1 MDVHIELAAEELF
14 KIGPISVTNSML
26 MMFIVMGFLLLVG
39 NLVSRRAQLIP
50 GRLQGLVELLLEFL
64 LGMTESSGGKSFGRR
79 VFPLVSAL
87 FIFILFANY
96 TGLLPGVGVIGVE
109 REEEEESGEA
119 RTNEL
124 AAVYTVASVSGPAAD
139 SFSTAAQEEASDDE
153 KDETVLV
160 PFLRPP
166 TADLNMTL
174 AMALVAF
181 TAIQVFG
188 IRANGV
194 IGRLKHL
201 ASPPVLFPIEVVSEL
216 SRIISLS
223 ARLFGNVFAGEALLG
238 VMYAITAKTYIAIV
252 TLFVPVVFLFLEILF
267 GTVQA
272 LVFAMLTLVYIA
284 LASAHDGHEAEGHAA
299 HGHEPVTT
307 RTTGD

>member
-1 MDVHIELAAEELF
+1 
-14 KIGPISVTNSML
+14 
-26 MMFIVMGFLLLVG
+26 
-39 NLVSRRAQLIP
+39 
-50 GRLQGLVELLLEFL
+50 
-64 LGMTESSGGKSFGRR
+64 
-79 VFPLVSAL
+79 
-87 FIFILFANY
+87 
-96 TGLLPGVGVIGVE
+96 
-109 REEEEESGEA
+109 
-119 RTNEL
+119 
-124 AAVYTVASVSGPAAD
+124 
-139 SFSTAAQEEASDDE
+139 
-153 KDETVLV
+153 VLV